1 MRKWVTAAFGSRQ
14 RGTVDRDRV
23 RIEAGRNPADAVA
36 HASHGATSSTCARL
50 PVRGPRI
57 ASKAGPKTQLGVAA
71 KGRHVDEQLRAV
83 EPNGNRVASQVHLGA
98 GGGVARRRKPDGQYV
113 HLGSRRDEHADDE
126 RASAKG
132 RIRGKHSCP
141 LARIRPCIDSSPAP
155 TASDTPTVKVIPSGI
170 HDYLYERRRLKAC
183 ERTSA
188 APLPSKTLF
197 LERTPM
203 KHVPLNTNTAE
214 KKKYLACYPLAT
226 KVGGRPSVKKDVP
239 SDRPK
244 QSDSAPSPRC
254 LATSS
259 DTVDKTPVSD
269 VEPCTT
275 ANRKRGGGA
284 IPKGITALV
293 HPAIL
298 KEQYAVEVLRCLARF
313 RIVRAVDIATYC
325 FAERPY
331 TVARQAAR
339 GALANL
345 VKERCALRYVT
356 QGRQTIYAMTERGK
370 RLLESYGFEGTSSIR
385 RAANMVNPRH
395 TLWLNFIALAC
406 EARGLQA
413 FTESE
418 ILRAINDGVLKVK
431 DMKRRGVLL
440 ITAEYKNA
448 DGTVDT
454 TRGLKKTALLPDV
467 IALEEDGI
475 TWFEIDASR
484 RGPDRMARLM
494 GLIKKVGSPVPI
506 LANAYSLSD
515 EQSLLRRISFQV
527 TDPYHFA
534 RIRNKLV
541 REVRDTERNILTES
555 ANNLRLVLVP
565 SAIDEALSIG
575 DVADPANGLA
585 SYSFEVWR
593 ARDSD
598 WGQEDVCVG
607 HVLLQLLP
615 IGLPNYKGDDKE
627 KSNPMGWFEQNY
639 LPYMRPTS
647 MGKWRK
653 PVSQF
658 PLKLKRLGT

>member
-1 MRKWVTAAFGSRQ
+1 
-14 RGTVDRDRV
+14 
-23 RIEAGRNPADAVA
+23 
-36 HASHGATSSTCARL
+36 
-50 PVRGPRI
+50 
-57 ASKAGPKTQLGVAA
+57 
-71 KGRHVDEQLRAV
+71 
-83 EPNGNRVASQVHLGA
+83 
-98 GGGVARRRKPDGQYV
+98 
-113 HLGSRRDEHADDE
+113 
-126 RASAKG
+126 
-132 RIRGKHSCP
+132 
-141 LARIRPCIDSSPAP
+141 
-155 TASDTPTVKVIPSGI
+155 
-170 HDYLYERRRLKAC
+170 
-183 ERTSA
+183 
-188 APLPSKTLF
+188 
-197 LERTPM
+197 M
-203 KHVPLNTNTAE
+203 KHVPLNTNTAG
-214 KKKYLACYPLAT
+214 KKKYLARYPLAT

-244 QSDSAPSPRC
+244 QSGSAPSPRC
-254 LATSS
+254 LTTSS

-269 VEPCTT
+269 VGPCTT
-275 ANRKRGGGA
+275 VNRKRGGGA
-284 IPKGITALV
+284 IPRGITALV

-313 RIVRAVDIATYC
+313 RIVRAVDIAVYC
-325 FAERPY
+325 FAERAY
-331 TVARQAAR
+331 GHARQAAR
-339 GALANL
+339 LALSNL
-345 VKERCALRYVT
+345 VKERCVLRYVT
-356 QGRQTIYAMTERGK
+356 EGRQTIYAMTERGK

-395 TLWLNFIALAC
+395 TLWLNFIALVC

-440 ITAEYKNA
+440 VTAEYKNA
-448 DGTVDT
+448 DGTVDRQ
-454 TRGLKKTALLPDV
+454 RGFKKTALLPDV

-515 EQSLLRRISFQV
+515 EQTLLRGISFQV

-541 REVRDTERNILTES
+541 REVHDTERNILTES

-565 SAIDEALSIG
+565 NVIDDETG
-575 DVADPANGLA
+575 NNTDADPQQELEN
-585 SYSFEVWR
+585 YTFEVWR

-627 KSNPMGWFEQNY
+627 KSYPAGWFEQNY
-639 LPYMRPTS
+639 LPYRRSAS
-647 MGKWRK
+647 MGEWSV